1 VIESIIGSRRDK
13 GKYSS
18 FTDFLDKSELVACN
32 KRVIESL
39 IKAGAFDS
47 LGNTRL
53 SLVEVHEG
61 AVDAVV
67 PLKRQ
72 AAMGQFDLFGSGDD
86 DPVAGISSSP
96 LAHLKFLEDEW
107 PRKRKLAYEREMLGL
122 YVSAHPLD
130 GAERILRKHAK
141 RPIGALLADPPQE
154 GEVEVSGLIT
164 SVERRVNKNGAPW
177 AICSIEDLDASIEVL
192 FFPKS
197 YAVLAPDLIEDN
209 AVVVRGRV
217 NWREDKMSVFG
228 SDLIALDLSGI
239 TGNDEEPPLV
249 LLAAA
254 DMIDTAVVSELKS
267 TLLAHKGDT
276 PVHIKLVG
284 KRNEILLAL
293 YDYPVNVS
301 SMLMGEIKGIPG
313 ITVAA

>member
-1 VIESIIGSRRDK
+1 
-13 GKYSS
+13 
-18 FTDFLDKSELVACN
+18 
-32 KRVIESL
+32 
-39 IKAGAFDS
+39 
-47 LGNTRL
+47 
-53 SLVEVHEG
+53 
-61 AVDAVV
+61 
-67 PLKRQ
+67 
-72 AAMGQFDLFGSGDD
+72 
-86 DPVAGISSSP
+86 
-96 LAHLKFLEDEW
+96 
-107 PRKRKLAYEREMLGL
+107 MLGL

-141 RPIGALLADPPQE
+141 RPIGILLADPPQE
-154 GEVEVSGLIT
+154 GEVEVAGLIT

>member
-1 VIESIIGSRRDK
+1 
-13 GKYSS
+13 
-18 FTDFLDKSELVACN
+18 
-32 KRVIESL
+32 
-39 IKAGAFDS
+39 
-47 LGNTRL
+47 
-53 SLVEVHEG
+53 
-61 AVDAVV
+61 
-67 PLKRQ
+67 
-72 AAMGQFDLFGSGDD
+72 
-86 DPVAGISSSP
+86 
-96 LAHLKFLEDEW
+96 
-107 PRKRKLAYEREMLGL
+107 
-122 YVSAHPLD
+122 
-130 GAERILRKHAK
+130 
-141 RPIGALLADPPQE
+141 
-154 GEVEVSGLIT
+154 
-164 SVERRVNKNGAPW
+164 
-177 AICSIEDLDASIEVL
+177 
-192 FFPKS
+192 
-197 YAVLAPDLIEDN
+197 DN